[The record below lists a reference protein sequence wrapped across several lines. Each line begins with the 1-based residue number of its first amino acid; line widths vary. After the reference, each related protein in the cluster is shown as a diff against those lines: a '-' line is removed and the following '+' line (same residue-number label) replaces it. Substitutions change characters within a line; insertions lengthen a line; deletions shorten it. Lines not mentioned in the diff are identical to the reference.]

1 MSTMMRLPETGM
13 DKAQLFSTMEEL
25 RAEDADWKHAKTWS
39 LVYFAGEDILAV
51 AKEAYMRFFSENG
64 LNPMAFPSLRRF
76 ERDVVQMS
84 LSMMHAP
91 DAAAGS
97 MTSGG
102 SESLLMAVKTAREWA
117 RKTRP
122 HVTAPEMLIPLSA
135 HPALEKAAH
144 YFDVK
149 AVHIPLDAGFR
160 ADAEAAKKMVNEN
173 TILIVGSAPAYP
185 QGVLDPIE
193 ALAAIAKERGI
204 LCHVDAC
211 LGGFLLPF
219 FAGIGRTLPLFD
231 FRVAGVTSISAD
243 IHKYGYAAKGASVV
257 MYSTRELR
265 RLQYFSY
272 ADWPGGLYASP
283 SMTGTRPGGAIAA
296 AWAVM
301 KYLGQSGYERL
312 ARETMATADALQKGI
327 NAIPRLRILGNPDA
341 SVFAFDSDRV
351 DVYQLADLMEKKGYK
366 LDRQQRPPCLH
377 MMVTAAHSVIKD
389 AFLKDLAIGVAELAE
404 TKPAPEGSAAMY
416 GMLGAAPDR
425 DAVGSML
432 IDFMDGLDTMP

>member
-1 MSTMMRLPETGM
+1 MSSLKRLPQSGM
-13 DKAQLFSTMEEL
+13 DKARVFSTMEEL
-25 RAEDADWKHAKTWS
+25 RTEDADWKHAKTWS
-39 LVYFAGEDILAV
+39 LVYFAGEDILGV
-51 AKEAYMRFFSENG
+51 AKEAYTRFFSENG

-84 LSMMHAP
+84 LSMMNAP

-122 HVTAPEMLIPLSA
+122 HVKEPEMLIPLSA

-149 AVHIPLDAGFR
+149 AVHIPLDAEFR
-160 ADAEAAKKMVNEN
+160 ADAEAAKNLVNEN

-185 QGVLDPIE
+185 QGVIDPIS
-193 ALAAIAKERGI
+193 ALAALASSRGI

-219 FAGIGRTLPLFD
+219 FAGIGREIPLFD
-231 FRVAGVTSISAD
+231 FRVPGVTSISAD

-257 MYSTRELR
+257 MYATRELR
-265 RLQYFSY
+265 RYQYFSY

-301 KYLGQSGYERL
+301 NYLGQSGYERL
-312 ARETMATADALQKGI
+312 ARETMQTADALRKGI
-327 NAIPRLRILGNPDA
+327 NQIPGLRILGNPDA

-389 AFLKDLAIGVAELAE
+389 AFLADLGQAVSQLWE

-425 DAVGSML
+425 EAVGSML
-432 IDFMDGLDTMP
+432 IDFMDGLDNMP